1 MCVLF
6 SPFSYNRDS
15 EELMKWLDS
24 AQQRMNF
31 WKEQSLSVSQDLPT
45 IRDNINSLFVSL
57 LSYQLSYQV
66 EMIYHDCQEN
76 DPFDFFFAFAMTRSC
91 LQNMTQNGCMPQR
104 YCITWMGNQEDRRP
118 KKKLLSDS

>member
-1 MCVLF
+1 
-6 SPFSYNRDS
+6 
-15 EELMKWLDS
+15 MKWLDS

-57 LSYQLSYQV
+57 LSYQV

-76 DPFDFFFAFAMTRSC
+76 DPFDFF
-91 LQNMTQNGCMPQR
+91 LYLP
-104 YCITWMGNQEDRRP
+104 
-118 KKKLLSDS
+118 

>member
-1 MCVLF
+1 MRNISQTQIGDKCLCVLF
-6 SPFSYNRDS
+6 SSFSYNRDS

-57 LSYQLSYQV
+57 LSYQV
-66 EMIYHDCQEN
+66 EMIYYDCQEN
-76 DPFDFFFAFAMTRSC
+76 DPFNFFSIC
-91 LQNMTQNGCMPQR
+91 
-104 YCITWMGNQEDRRP
+104 YD
-118 KKKLLSDS
+118 